1 MERGEHMRMTDL
13 QYLLKVVELQ
23 SISRAAEQM
32 YITQQGLS
40 RIINNL
46 EKELDVTLFLRRNN
60 TIELTAIGE
69 KVVEHAR
76 EICGNYAALLR
87 DINQYQTSALEESDY
102 VIYATPVICIT
113 LLPKIFLSLY
123 QEYPMVKFN
132 VIETLPPQIAD
143 DVELGNNAIG
153 ILSIADFLF
162 RDSHRLEDQSVCF
175 VPKFRDKLMLNVRKD
190 SVIAKKTSISLEEL
204 ANIPVALHNTE
215 SIMMEHLL
223 GEAASKVVVHTTNY
237 ELCRNMISKG
247 LAAGITSDFLDYYLP
262 ETHTVRVPLEHTVE
276 IAYGCIYAPKALDN
290 PVTKSIVNLVEQELQ
305 RCREHQTEL

>member
-1 MERGEHMRMTDL
+1 MRLTDL

-60 TIELTAIGE
+60 AIELTAIGK
-69 KVVEHAR
+69 KVVEHAG
-76 EICGNYAALLR
+76 EICGSYASMLR
-87 DINQYQTSALEESDY
+87 DINQYQSSSLEETDY

-123 QEYPMVKFN
+123 QKYPTVKFN
-132 VIETLPPQIAD
+132 VIEMLPPKITD
-143 DVELGNNAIG
+143 EVELGGNAIG
-153 ILSIADFLF
+153 ILSIADFLL
-162 RDSHRLEDQSVCF
+162 RETQRLKDPSVCF
-175 VPKFRDKLMLNVRKD
+175 EPKLRDRLMLNVRQD
-190 SVIAKKTSISLEEL
+190 SVLAKKAAVSLEEL

-215 SIMMEHLL
+215 TIMMEHLL

-247 LAAGITSDFLDYYLP
+247 MAAGITSDFLDYYLP

-276 IAYGCIYAPKALDN
+276 IAYGCVYGLEALEN
-290 PVTKSIVNLVEQELQ
+290 PVTKYIVKLVEEELR
-305 RCREHQTEL
+305 RCREHQADA